1 MSAFGIY
8 ALVLTFILVLYYIGM
23 ICYDLF
29 GTKSSKEDGVEIIS
43 STSKKSTENQN
54 IEYNPE
60 QSNVSETKDGGFV
73 VNEGNGESQASNQPI
88 EMAEGE
94 VIEATAE
101 AIDDVSAEDLIGQV
115 YQNLDEPEVT
125 IEGEETSDDFSTR
138 IINEA
143 QQLDQKQVD
152 FVKSFKEG

>member
-1 MSAFGIY
+1 
-8 ALVLTFILVLYYIGM
+8 
-23 ICYDLF
+23 
-29 GTKSSKEDGVEIIS
+29 
-43 STSKKSTENQN
+43 
-54 IEYNPE
+54 
-60 QSNVSETKDGGFV
+60 
-73 VNEGNGESQASNQPI
+73 
-88 EMAEGE
+88 MAEGE

-115 YQNLDEPEVT
+115 FQNLDEPEVT